1 MSRQRVLVFAPGII
15 PSDKP
20 VQYYL
25 PEHPKI
31 KEGAR
36 LAPVALIKLQ
46 ETLCDKRRPD
56 RVIALCTEKVK
67 TDRLPSIKEEFREL
81 GIDVDDLDIPDGRNA
96 EQIREIV
103 RVLLQ
108 SVPNECDLVL
118 DVTHG
123 FRSVQIVFSVAA
135 QYLSLLRPGVHIE
148 GLYYG
153 MMGDMKKDPPDAAPF
168 INLDLFIELMN
179 WAYAVRVYRDTHL
192 PQKLADMLGGTE
204 DPSGQTAAME
214 GSLSRFSDA
223 LDLGL
228 PIEMAERAVGL
239 NSLLAEPM
247 PPVLAEK
254 ALLPDELFG
263 LVGGFA
269 SQFAPESG
277 DAVPDELDESE
288 IRRQANIID
297 RFLEVGRTAH
307 AIGMMREWVVL
318 MVTYYNGDRSLWRT
332 KKQRRDAEKMIWKA
346 GDRQLWTSPEIGDAV
361 KAIWEFRNTLHHHG
375 HESGNPLDTDGVLL
389 EARQAWD
396 CLKSAIGQEA
406 EWRIAPQIADGQQE
420 AEQ

>member
-1 MSRQRVLVFAPGII
+1 L
-15 PSDKP
+15 
-20 VQYYL
+20 
-25 PEHPKI
+25 
-31 KEGAR
+31 
-36 LAPVALIKLQ
+36 
-46 ETLCDKRRPD
+46 
-56 RVIALCTEKVK
+56 
-67 TDRLPSIKEEFREL
+67 
-81 GIDVDDLDIPDGRNA
+81 
-96 EQIREIV
+96 
-103 RVLLQ
+103 
-108 SVPNECDLVL
+108 
-118 DVTHG
+118 
-123 FRSVQIVFSVAA
+123 
-135 QYLSLLRPGVHIE
+135 
-148 GLYYG
+148 
-153 MMGDMKKDPPDAAPF
+153 
-168 INLDLFIELMN
+168 
-179 WAYAVRVYRDTHL
+179 
-192 PQKLADMLGGTE
+192 
-204 DPSGQTAAME
+204 
-214 GSLSRFSDA
+214 
-223 LDLGL
+223 
-228 PIEMAERAVGL
+228 
-239 NSLLAEPM
+239 LLAEPI
-247 PPVLAEK
+247 PSVLAEK

-406 EWRIAPQIADGQQE
+406 EWRIAPQSGDGQQE

>member
-1 MSRQRVLVFAPGII
+1 MSRQRVLVFAPGVI

-36 LAPVALIKLQ
+36 LAPIALIKLQ

-56 RVIALCTEKVK
+56 RVIALCTKKVMEE
-67 TDRLPSIKEEFREL
+67 RLPSLKAEFREL
-81 GIDVDDLDIPDGRNA
+81 GIDLQEWKIADGKTAA
-96 EQIREIV
+96 EIRSIV
-103 RVLLQ
+103 RELLLN
-108 SVPNECDLVL
+108 VPDECDLIL

-123 FRSVQIVFSVAA
+123 FRSAQIVFCIAA
-135 QYLSLLRPGVHIE
+135 QYLSFLRPSVHIE

-153 MMGDMKKDPPDAAPF
+153 MMSTNKNGPPEPAPL
-168 INLDLFIELMN
+168 INLNLFIELMN
-179 WAYAVRVYRDTHL
+179 WAYAVRVYRDTYL
-192 PQKLADMLGGTE
+192 PQKLADTLKGTE
-204 DPSGQTAAME
+204 DSSGQTAAIE
-214 GSLSRFSDA
+214 RSLSRFSDA

-228 PIEMAERAVGL
+228 PIEMAERAVELG
-239 NSLLAEPM
+239 SLLAEPM
-247 PPVLAEK
+247 SSVLAEK

-269 SQFAPESG
+269 SQFASESG

-307 AIGMMREWVVL
+307 AIGMMREWAVL
-318 MVTYYNGDRSLWRT
+318 MVTYHNGDRSSWRT
-332 KKQRRDAEKMIWKA
+332 RKQRRNAEKMIWKA
-346 GDRQLWTSPEIGDAV
+346 NSLKLWLSPEIGDAV
-361 KAIWEFRNTLHHHG
+361 KAIWGFRNALHHHG
-375 HESGNPLDTDGVLL
+375 HESGGSLDTDQILTQ
-389 EARQAWD
+389 ARQAWD
-396 CLKSAIGQEA
+396 CLKSTIGQEA
-406 EWRIAPQIADGQQE
+406 KWKMAPQSADGQQE

>member
-25 PEHPKI
+25 PEHQHTTEP
-31 KEGAR
+31 AN
-36 LAPVALIKLQ
+36 LAPIALIKLQ
-46 ETLCDKRRPD
+46 EMLCDKRRPD
-56 RVIALCTEKVK
+56 RVIALCTKKVMEE
-67 TDRLPSIKEEFREL
+67 RLPSLKAEFREL
-81 GIDVDDLDIPDGRNA
+81 GIDLQEQEISDGKTAPEIRN
-96 EQIREIV
+96 IV

-108 SVPNECDLVL
+108 KIPNECDLIL

-123 FRSVQIVFSVAA
+123 FRSAQIVFCIAA
-135 QYLSLLRPGVHIE
+135 QYLSFLRPSVHIE

-153 MMGDMKKDPPDAAPF
+153 MMSSNRNGPPEPAPL
-168 INLDLFIELMN
+168 INLNLFIELMN
-179 WAYAVRVYRDTHL
+179 WAYAVRVYRDTYL
-192 PQKLADMLGGTE
+192 PQKLADMIKGIE
-204 DPSGQTAAME
+204 DVSGQTAAIE

-228 PIEMAERAVGL
+228 PIEMGGRAVEL
-239 NSLLAEPM
+239 SSLLAEPV
-247 PPVLAEK
+247 PHSLAERV
-254 ALLPDELFG
+254 LLPDELFG

-318 MVTYYNGDRSLWRT
+318 MVTYYNGDRSSWRT
-332 KKQRRDAEKMIWKA
+332 REQRRNAEKMIRKA
-346 GDRQLWTSPEIGDAV
+346 NSLKLWLSPEIGDAV
-361 KAIWEFRNTLHHHG
+361 KEIWGFRNALHHHG
-375 HESGNPLDTDGVLL
+375 HESGNSLDTDQILTQ
-389 EARQAWD
+389 ARQAWD
-396 CLKSAIGQEA
+396 CLKSTIEQEA
-406 EWRIAPQIADGQQE
+406 KWKIAPQSGDGQQE
-420 AEQ
+420 EEQ

>member
-123 FRSVQIVFSVAA
+123 FRSVQIVFSSQRNTELLPGCAMRTMRRQWA
-135 QYLSLLRPGVHIE
+135 QRIRRDRRFAS
-148 GLYYG
+148 
-153 MMGDMKKDPPDAAPF
+153 
-168 INLDLFIELMN
+168 LDLFGSCGQ
-179 WAYAVRVYRDTHL
+179 AYLCEYIPRPICHRSSQTC
-192 PQKLADMLGGTE
+192 LGKRI
-204 DPSGQTAAME
+204 PRATAAVE

-223 LDLGL
+223 LDLVAHPDGGSRGAQLTSHEASCL
-228 PIEMAERAVGL
+228 P
-239 NSLLAEPM
+239 
-247 PPVLAEK
+247 
-254 ALLPDELFG
+254 
-263 LVGGFA
+263 
-269 SQFAPESG
+269 
-277 DAVPDELDESE
+277 
-288 IRRQANIID
+288 
-297 RFLEVGRTAH
+297 
-307 AIGMMREWVVL
+307 W
-318 MVTYYNGDRSLWRT
+318 
-332 KKQRRDAEKMIWKA
+332 
-346 GDRQLWTSPEIGDAV
+346 
-361 KAIWEFRNTLHHHG
+361 
-375 HESGNPLDTDGVLL
+375 
-389 EARQAWD
+389 
-396 CLKSAIGQEA
+396 LKG
-406 EWRIAPQIADGQQE
+406 
-420 AEQ
+420 